1 MDIPALSMAMAQYN
15 INSQVGVAMLDKS
28 LDMSAA
34 MGDALTS
41 MIDRSAM
48 NVLLH
53 HSWELISIFPYDP
66 IYNNRF
72 FTDAVSLLHLLSFSD
87 IFEFFGK
94 RGVLCII

>member
-41 MIDRSAM
+41 MIDRSAIITDFSQM
-48 NVLLH
+48 RYLYCICFLFR
-53 HSWELISIFPYDP
+53 IF
-66 IYNNRF
+66 
-72 FTDAVSLLHLLSFSD
+72 LSFLGN
-87 IFEFFGK
+87 EGYYA
-94 RGVLCII
+94 